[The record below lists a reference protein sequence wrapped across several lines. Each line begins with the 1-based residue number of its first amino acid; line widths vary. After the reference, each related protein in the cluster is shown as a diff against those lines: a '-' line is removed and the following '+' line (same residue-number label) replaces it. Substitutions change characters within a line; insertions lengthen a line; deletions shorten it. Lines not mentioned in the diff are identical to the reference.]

1 MPCVHEFGL
10 IDEIGNQ
17 NNFEGYTP
25 RKYNCISVDD
35 DLINSFYESLSIM
48 KTFFHSLDRPEYGL
62 AYSGITII
70 PPESLS
76 LFFDI
81 VTSSIFFKES
91 SELAELAL
99 KIKQATDEKK
109 YIIHYGV

>member
-35 DLINSFYESLSIM
+35 DLINSLYESLSIM

-62 AYSGITII
+62 AYCGITII

-91 SELAELAL
+91 SELAELAS